1 MPELSSRSEEKATQD
16 FYESNARAYFD
27 TTVRVD
33 MSRLYERFLPH
44 VPAHGRILDAG
55 SGSGR
60 DTLAFLEQ
68 GYEVNAFDASLT
80 LCALST
86 QLTGVKARVLRFQ
99 DFESPPLYDGIWACA
114 SFLHLHACDLLDAV
128 RRLIGALK
136 LGGALYIS
144 FKYGSG
150 ERISDDGRFYL
161 DLDEPTM
168 RRIFSEIP
176 QIVLADVWISKGENP
191 HQERVEWLNAI
202 ALKAADR
209 AQQ

>member
-1 MPELSSRSEEKATQD
+1 MPQLSFRSEEKATQD
-16 FYESNARAYFD
+16 YYEFKARGYFD

-44 VPAHGRILDAG
+44 VPPRGRILDAG

-60 DTLAFLEQ
+60 DTLAFLEG
-68 GYEVNAFDASLT
+68 GYEVDAFDGSLT

-86 QLTGVKARVLRFQ
+86 QLTGVKTRVLRFQ
-99 DFESPPLYDGIWACA
+99 DFESPPLYDGVWACA
-114 SFLHLHACDLLDAV
+114 SLLHLHTCDLQGAV
-128 RRLIGALK
+128 LGLIGALK
-136 LGGALYIS
+136 PGGAIYIS
-144 FKYGSG
+144 FKHGSG

-161 DLDEPTM
+161 DLDEPTLW
-168 RRIFSEIP
+168 RLFSEIP
-176 QIVLADVWISKGENP
+176 QIVLTDVWISKGESP
-191 HQERVEWLNAI
+191 QQEREEWLNAI